1 MDRAGNTASIH
12 FHSIPLFPTF
22 ILRIEILPFIPFRY
36 IYINCVTL
44 FLMRS
49 SFHQPQL
56 STIRMVEQKI
66 KKRKYFISRNQLFLS
81 LGKSVM
87 YPTITTIL
95 QYLEES
101 KKVTVNKDGS
111 IVWIFTDSH
120 KVRNVLKKSKSYASR
135 SRKRRR

>member
-12 FHSIPLFPTF
+12 FHGIPLSPTF
-22 ILRIEILPFIPFRY
+22 ILRIEILPFILFRY

-66 KKRKYFISRNQLFLS
+66 KKKKYFTSRNQLFLS

-95 QYLEES
+95 DYLEES
-101 KKVTVNKDGS
+101 NKIVFKKDGS
-111 IVWIFTDSH
+111 IVWIFKGTS
-120 KVRNVLKKSKSYASR
+120 KSKKGLKVSR
-135 SRKRRR
+135 PVRKR

>member
-12 FHSIPLFPTF
+12 FQSIPLSPTF
-22 ILRIEILPFIPFRY
+22 ILRIEILPFILFRH

-66 KKRKYFISRNQLFLS
+66 KKKKYFTSRNQLFLS

-95 QYLEES
+95 DYLEES
-101 KKVTVNKDGS
+101 SKIVFKKDGS
-111 IVWIFTDSH
+111 IVWIF
-120 KVRNVLKKSKSYASR
+120 KGPCKSKKGLKVSR
-135 SRKRRR
+135 PVRKR

>member
-66 KKRKYFISRNQLFLS
+66 KKKKYFTSRNQLFLS

-95 QYLEES
+95 DYLEES
-101 KKVTVNKDGS
+101 NKIVFKKDGS
-111 IVWIFTDSH
+111 IVCIFKGTS
-120 KVRNVLKKSKSYASR
+120 KSKKGLKVSR
-135 SRKRRR
+135 PVRKR

>member
-1 MDRAGNTASIH
+1 MDRADNTASTH
-12 FHSIPLFPTF
+12 FHSIPLSPTF
-22 ILRIEILPFIPFRY
+22 ILRIEILPFKLFRY
-36 IYINCVTL
+36 IYINCVML

-66 KKRKYFISRNQLFLS
+66 KKRKYFTSRNQLFLS

-95 QYLEES
+95 DYLEES
-101 KKVTVNKDGS
+101 NKIVFKKDGS
-111 IVWIFTDSH
+111 IVWIFKGTS
-120 KVRNVLKKSKSYASR
+120 KSKKGLKVSR
-135 SRKRRR
+135 PVTKH